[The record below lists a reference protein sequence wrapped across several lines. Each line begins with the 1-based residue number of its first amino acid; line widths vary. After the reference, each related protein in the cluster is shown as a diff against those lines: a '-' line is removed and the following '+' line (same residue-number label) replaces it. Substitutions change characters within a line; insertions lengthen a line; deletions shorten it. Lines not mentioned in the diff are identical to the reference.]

1 MESTPIKQLAMNE
14 FFEVISDFVLPLIDV
29 RGNPKMKEA
38 DVYTEELVS
47 FVTNGNGKNCYR
59 IFPCVCSREPQSTA
73 PYYCEVGTYS
83 TTASKKKLEA
93 IVRELLKVTE
103 YNCFQNRIRKQRN
116 YGTKSCRHETYKYK
130 TLQLAFEIGMCAWLT
145 STYEDA
151 TMLHSVVSKMQDWAS
166 RTYEGKNVPF
176 GLVMDFDKTSD
187 EDSASYLQFLDNDSS
202 AVFSDG
208 IFSGILLDKAGKLV
222 SFLTRNTPAEDST
235 YDLFVPYQFADIAKH
250 CNHRA
255 VGIIVLTNG
264 EILLIKNRAVCFVK
278 RGSKWICF
286 DWERVC
292 NSLYPYFALRPA
304 NRDTIIQD
312 IKEIYC
318 TLLDVSFSHTGGCL
332 AIVIPS
338 INDDDISKI
347 IKDRFDLTLAGETP
361 EGMGAESKEKI
372 AILKH
377 LLTDGHN
384 GVRPFFKIEKP
395 LRKEILSL
403 DGATVVSLDG
413 SFYCA
418 GSIVT
423 ITQTGSGG
431 GRSAAAKRL
440 SQLGVGIKISEDG
453 YIEAYGAEIEANE
466 RTTGRLRPIQLFK
479 IK

>member
-1 MESTPIKQLAMNE
+1 MEAVPIKTLAMNE
-14 FFEVISDFVLPLIDV
+14 FFDVITTFVLPLIDV
-29 RGNPKMKEA
+29 RGTPKLKETS
-38 DVYTEELVS
+38 VYTEELVS
-47 FVTNGNGKNCYR
+47 FVKNGNGKNSYH
-59 IFPCVCSREPQSTA
+59 IFPCVCSHEPESTA
-73 PYYCEVGTYS
+73 PYYCEIGTYS
-83 TTASKKKLEA
+83 STASKKKIESV
-93 IVRELLKVTE
+93 VRELLKVTE

-116 YGTKSCRHETYKYK
+116 YGTKSSRNETYKLR
-130 TLQLAFEIGMCAWLT
+130 TLQLAFELGMCSWLT

-151 TMLHSVVSKMQDWAS
+151 TMLHSVVSKMQDWAG

-176 GLVMDFDKTSD
+176 GLVMDFDKTAA
-187 EDSASYLQFLDNDSS
+187 EDAASYLQFLDNDSS

-208 IFSGILLDKAGKLV
+208 IFSGILLDKTGKLV
-222 SFLTRNTPAEDST
+222 SFLTRNTPAEEST

-250 CNHRA
+250 CNRRA

-278 RGSKWICF
+278 RGSKWVCF

-292 NSLYPYFALRPA
+292 NSLYPYFALRTA
-304 NRDTIIQD
+304 NRETIIQD

-338 INDDDISKI
+338 ASDSDISKI
-347 IKDRFDLTLAGETP
+347 IKDRFDLTLAGVTP
-361 EGMGAESKEKI
+361 EGMSAESKEKI

-377 LLTDGHN
+377 LLTDNHN
-384 GVRPFFKIEKP
+384 GVRSFFGIEKP

-440 SQLGVGIKISEDG
+440 SQIGVGIKISEDG
-453 YIEAYGAEIEANE
+453 YIEAYGADIEANE
-466 RTTGRLRPIQLFK
+466 RTSGKLRPIQLFK

>member
-59 IFPCVCSREPQSTA
+59 IFPCVCLREPQSTA